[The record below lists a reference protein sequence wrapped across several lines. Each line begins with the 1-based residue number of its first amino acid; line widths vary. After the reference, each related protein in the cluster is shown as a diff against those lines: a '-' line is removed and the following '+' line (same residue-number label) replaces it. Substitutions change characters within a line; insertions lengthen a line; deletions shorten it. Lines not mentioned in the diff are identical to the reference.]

1 MAPTDIAARFE
12 PEVDAETE
20 FLERRDR
27 LAKQMAAVRRRSRR
41 IRTLRFWIPAAI
53 VLLAAFNVGWI
64 VIASVINS
72 LNLYTG
78 AINEIRMLN
87 PHFSGQSSKGDH
99 YTVTGLEAIRR
110 GDNAAIFTLKS
121 PTIDYHPLDHGS
133 SHVTAASGVYNRDTQ
148 LITLTGNVVMT
159 PGDSAM
165 VFRTEEAIIDLTKS
179 QIYGNKH
186 VDGRDPT
193 RHIVGE
199 SFVIADNGRSVTMS
213 GRGDNQFHYTA
224 IPQK

>member
-1 MAPTDIAARFE
+1 MAPIDIAARFE

-20 FLERRDR
+20 FQQRRER

-41 IRTLRFWIPAAI
+41 IRTLRFWIPASI
-53 VLLAAFNVGWI
+53 VLLAAFNIGWI
-64 VIASVINS
+64 VIASIINS
-72 LNLYTG
+72 MHVYSG

-87 PHFSGQSSKGDH
+87 PHFVGQSVKGDH

-110 GDNAAIFTLKS
+110 GDNASIFTLKS
-121 PTIDYHPLDHGS
+121 PSIDYHPPNRGP
-133 SHVTAASGVYNRDTQ
+133 SHVTAALAVYNRDTQ

-159 PGDSAM
+159 PGDSEM
-165 VFRTEEAIIDLTKS
+165 VFHTEEAVIDMTKS
-179 QIYGNKH
+179 QVYGNKH
-186 VDGRDPT
+186 VDGSDPT

-199 SFVIADNGRSVTMS
+199 SFVIADNGRSVTMT
-213 GRGDNQFHYTA
+213 GRGDNQFHYTM